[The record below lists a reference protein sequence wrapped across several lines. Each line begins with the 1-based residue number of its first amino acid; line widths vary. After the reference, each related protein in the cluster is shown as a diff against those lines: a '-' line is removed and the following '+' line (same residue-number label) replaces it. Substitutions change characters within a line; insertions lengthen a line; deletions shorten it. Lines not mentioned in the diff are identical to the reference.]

1 MPHNFGN
8 YSVKSALKP
17 ASPGRAPKLA
27 APVQTY
33 PKTFRWSL
41 PPEQTEVPEKV
52 EVAGT
57 FTGWQKYEMVRDI
70 SGTWQLAFENIP
82 GHRTHHYMFFADGK
96 PVEDKQCD
104 GLAEPHNA
112 QEKSFAISTPR
123 GPRVFMLFA
132 QTK

>member
-1 MPHNFGN
+1 
-8 YSVKSALKP
+8 VP
-17 ASPGRAPKLA
+17 AP
-27 APVQTY
+27 TY

-41 PPEQTEVPEKV
+41 PPDQTEVPEKV

-57 FTGWQKYEMVRDI
+57 FTGWQKYEMGRDV
-70 SGTWQLAFENIP
+70 SGVWQINFENIP

-96 PVEDKQCD
+96 PVNDIMSD
-104 GLAEPHNA
+104 GLAEPQGT
-112 QEKSFAISTPR
+112 QEAEYALATPR